1 MTAKPLIV
9 AVSDASLGFGSPQ
22 VPEFVRS
29 LRGHYGGEAVILEP
43 DVLDKPPRH
52 ELYPDLK
59 IERLNTAV
67 NPYVPEG
74 RIRYLLAVAN
84 RINELQPDVLVV
96 FCTFCLPVLFKLLRR
111 PKFVIYHSIESI
123 VFYGETDLAM
133 NRAAAEWIDLVIF
146 PEENRAS
153 RDLERCEFH
162 GLPIVEMLNSANPRS
177 SKDQIVPFDRRNG
190 RLISQGAIAWA
201 QTFPE
206 YYLRDEAQRLPV
218 DLYGPIGGPDS
229 ERLANELAAMRKNV
243 RYHGVVDLHRLAEI
257 RRNYCY
263 SIVIWT
269 PAVERALF
277 APSNKFFEAIADG
290 VPPITAPHPQHKQ
303 LVERYR
309 CGIVMDDWSY
319 ESFYRAVCRALRLY
333 GTSQYADMV
342 ENCRVAVAEELNWE
356 HQFEAV
362 RPYLHKAA

>member
-1 MTAKPLIV
+1 MAKPPRIV

-22 VPEFVRS
+22 VPEFLRS
-29 LRGHYGGEAVILEP
+29 LRAHYGGEVVILEP
-43 DVLDKPPRH
+43 DAPDKPARH
-52 ELYPDLK
+52 DLYPDLK
-59 IERLNTAV
+59 IERLHTGV
-67 NPYVPEG
+67 QPYVPEG
-74 RIRYLLAVAN
+74 RIRYLLAAAN
-84 RINELQPDVLVV
+84 RINQLQPDVLVV
-96 FCTFCLPVLFKLLRR
+96 FCTFCLPVLFKLRRR

-123 VFYGETDLAM
+123 VFYGEADLEM
-133 NRAAAEWIDLVIF
+133 NRAAAPWIDLVIF

-162 GLPIVEMLNSANPRS
+162 ALPIVEMLNSANPRS
-177 SKDQIVPFDRRNG
+177 SKDQIVSADRRNG
-190 RLISQGAIAWA
+190 RIISQGAIIGA

-206 YYLRDEAQRLPV
+206 YYLRRQAQRLPV
-218 DLYGPIGGPDS
+218 DLYGPIGGADS
-229 ERLANELAAMRKNV
+229 AEVGRKLGAMRKNV

-269 PAVERALF
+269 PTIERALF
-277 APSNKFFEAIADG
+277 APSNKFFEAVADG

-303 LVERYR
+303 LVERYE

-319 ESFYRAVCRALRLY
+319 ESFYRALRRALRLY

-342 ENCRVAVAEELNWE
+342 ANCRVAVAEELNWE

-362 RPYLHKAA
+362 KPYLRDVA